1 MKSQHLEDNHHNKT
15 IPGSSNGREI
25 NNGKFGGLIKT
36 IPAQHGLNKWV
47 NEWEIDVEMPFLKSK
62 YLTTHS

>member
-25 NNGKFGGLIKT
+25 NNGKFGRLIKT
-36 IPAQHGLNKWV
+36 IPAQHGGSL
-47 NEWEIDVEMPFLKSK
+47 L
-62 YLTTHS
+62 